1 MQLYP
6 RLLRITSY
14 LGCFTHR
21 WGWTTSQRELHLLQL
36 LREDGRTSLVPIP
49 SRSGRP
55 SCPNLPRTFLVLK
68 LKLFLPRSSEHYIP
82 RQTGMAG
89 HTTVSQ
95 ALNFC
100 IWYLGREAFCL
111 IYNINKI
118 TSLPVEMLPHQI
130 WRLCLRQLAIKQRCL
145 WSPAGRLSKE
155 PRPRY
160 SQKLHDN

>member
-1 MQLYP
+1 MYP
-6 RLLRITSY
+6 RLLRIRSY

-21 WGWTTSQRELHLLQL
+21 WGWTTSQRELHLLPVFKRGWKDL
-36 LREDGRTSLVPIP
+36 SCAHPFPVREA
-49 SRSGRP
+49 
-55 SCPNLPRTFLVLK
+55 K
-68 LKLFLPRSSEHYIP
+68 LSQFAQDILGFKTEIFLPKSSEHYIL

-100 IWYLGREAFCL
+100 IWHLGREAFCL

-130 WRLCLRQLAIKQRCL
+130 WRLCLR
-145 WSPAGRLSKE
+145 
-155 PRPRY
+155 
-160 SQKLHDN
+160 